1 MPIYNGE
8 KYIRRALDSL
18 LAQDYENFELIISD
32 NASSDGTWQVC
43 QEYAAKDRCI
53 RLNRN
58 TRNIGV
64 VGNFGVVLNMAHG
77 PYFMWAAADDYWLP
91 EFVRTMVN
99 ELDIH
104 HEAGVAMCAV
114 QRILEDGS
122 NVDTVRFSG
131 KDNPNFKSHYQV
143 LMGLTS
149 PKKHKYNLFI
159 YGLFRTSLLQK
170 GFLLFPDVP
179 LGDRLFMC
187 QIALATHFRYV
198 DRILHIRTFYNQPT
212 YVRRPSENSNKM
224 WMEDRWVLFKSALA
238 LWRMLW
244 RSSIIPG
251 YRKIYIP
258 AAILYY
264 SLLHLRMGVRLRRRG
279 WKAAAVK

>member
-1 MPIYNGE
+1 
-8 KYIRRALDSL
+8 
-18 LAQDYENFELIISD
+18 
-32 NASSDGTWQVC
+32 
-43 QEYAAKDRCI
+43 
-53 RLNRN
+53 
-58 TRNIGV
+58 
-64 VGNFGVVLNMAHG
+64 MAHG
-77 PYFMWAAADDYWLP
+77 PYFMWAAADDYWSP
-91 EFVRTMVN
+91 EFVGSMIN
-99 ELDIH
+99 ELETH
-104 HEAGVAMCAV
+104 PEAGVAMCAV

-149 PKKHKYNLFI
+149 PKKLKYNLFI

-170 GFLLFPDVP
+170 AFLLFPDVP

-187 QIALATHFRYV
+187 QIALATRFRYV
-198 DRILHIRTFYNQPT
+198 DRILHIRTYHNQPT
-212 YVRRPSENSNKM
+212 HIRLPDENFNKM
-224 WMEDRWVLFKSALA
+224 WNEDKWVFCKSVLA
-238 LWRMLW
+238 LGQMLW

-264 SLLHLRMGVRLRRRG
+264 SLLYLRMQRRLRRRG
-279 WKAAAVK
+279 WEAAAVK